1 VERRVG
7 VRVVVGLDVPDD
19 QPAVPVDG
27 EVHQAERPVDG
38 LEDEPARDH
47 RSERDDTGIDQPG
60 SRGAGGARSLA
71 GGLIHSVNHI
81 RPRGGARRVA
91 VVGHTGRH
99 AYADRTRVGR
109 SGRAMSVVHLVS
121 SGPLLLAIPVAAAAG
136 AVTFLSP
143 CCLPLVPGYLA
154 YITGMS
160 GADATAAPAG
170 ELAVEGAA
178 GTAAVAAEAGGGV
191 TTQARTK
198 AAAPAARHTGR
209 TVAGTALFVA
219 GFSAVFALTGLAV
232 GGLGQLFSAHDSL
245 LTQVLGGVTIVLG
258 LLFFGAFDRFMFAG
272 RVFKP
277 SVMPRAGLTGA
288 PLLGVLF
295 GIGWT
300 PCIGPTLE
308 AVQTLSFSTG
318 TAARGAFLALVYGL
332 GLGIPFLIVAALFE
346 RTLSVMAFF
355 KRHARLVTGIGGIL
369 LIALGLFEATGT
381 WTTAVAWMHT
391 HWFQT
396 YTPQL

>member
-1 VERRVG
+1 
-7 VRVVVGLDVPDD
+7 
-19 QPAVPVDG
+19 
-27 EVHQAERPVDG
+27 
-38 LEDEPARDH
+38 
-47 RSERDDTGIDQPG
+47 
-60 SRGAGGARSLA
+60 
-71 GGLIHSVNHI
+71 
-81 RPRGGARRVA
+81 
-91 VVGHTGRH
+91 
-99 AYADRTRVGR
+99 
-109 SGRAMSVVHLVS
+109 MSVVDLVS

-170 ELAVEGAA
+170 ELAVEGAGA
-178 GTAAVAAEAGGGV
+178 TAVAVADGQAEAGGGV
-191 TTQARTK
+191 TTRARTR

-245 LTQVLGGVTIVLG
+245 LTRVLGGVTIVLG

-272 RVFKP
+272 RIFRP
-277 SVMPRAGLTGA
+277 SVMPRAGLAGA

-300 PCIGPTLE
+300 PCIGPTLT
-308 AVQTLSFSTG
+308 AVLALSLQSG
-318 TAARGAFLALVYGL
+318 TAARGAFLAFVYGL
-332 GLGIPFLIVAALFE
+332 GLGIPFLIVAVAFQRLVNV
-346 RTLSVMAFF
+346 LSFF
-355 KRHARLVTGIGGIL
+355 KRNARTVSRIGGAMLIVVGL
-369 LIALGLFEATGT
+369 LEVSGAWTAAIT
-381 WTTAVAWMHT
+381 WLHT
-391 HWFQT
+391 HWFSG
-396 YTPQL
+396 YDLPL